1 MTSTNQT
8 KIDLQRKDIHTLR
21 NLARSIGVSKP
32 TSKKKDRLIADIL
45 AIITG
50 KEEPEFKNANRGRPA
65 KTNNYV
71 YPTGTISFSLAAA
84 SNEKPYAIKTQCS
97 GVVVLTESGAK
108 IKKLK
113 FVDSASDVDISKDTV
128 KKYKLK
134 DNDIISYE
142 IEDGKV
148 KIERINDKLVS
159 RKTIKVQD
167 KTIVVGATN
176 LLKVDASKQKVKI
189 VEELDGKVIVIPA
202 SDIDKYQGKDI
213 IILPVSA
220 LEDAEM
226 INSFISGVSMASC
239 YQKSGTTTTLV
250 LSNYFNLVS
259 SMQNVSEDVGGQIA
273 DYLKRFVL
281 SGGTFVAFASSA
293 CPETNVLKLDNVD

>member
-113 FVDSASDVDISKDTV
+113 FVDSASDVVISQELV

-134 DNDIISYE
+134 DNDIVNYALTN
-142 IEDGKV
+142 GKV
-148 KIERINDKLVS
+148 KIERINDKLVD
-159 RKTIKVQD
+159 RKTVKIQN
-167 KTIVVGATN
+167 KTILFGATN
-176 LLKVDASKQKVKI
+176 VLKVDTRNQKSKI
-189 VEELDGKVIVIPA
+189 IEELEGKVIVVPA
-202 SDIDKYQGKDI
+202 SNIDSYKGSDVTV
-213 IILPVSA
+213 LPMPA

-226 INSFISGVSMASC
+226 VNSFISGVSMASF
-239 YQKSGTTTTLV
+239 YQKSGINTTLV
-250 LSNYFNLVS
+250 LTDYFNLIS
-259 SMQNVSEDVGGQIA
+259 SIKNVDADVENQV
-273 DYLKRFVL
+273 DEYLKRFTL
-281 SGGTFVAFASSA
+281 AGGTFVAFATSA
-293 CPETNVLKLDNVD
+293 CAEMGILKIDNID